1 MKEYSKAPWLF
12 LLQDH
17 GFGCNYDCFGTG
29 GILDEIIQFME
40 ACTKIGEIYISYAT
54 KAYRSKGVGR
64 EMEGTR

>member
-1 MKEYSKAPWLF
+1 VDTTLAFGGAMKRSLMF
-12 LLQDH
+12 L
-17 GFGCNYDCFGTG
+17 
-29 GILDEIIQFME
+29 QFME